1 MPTSVASGTVTADGT
16 EQELAAAD
24 TSNKNFVLVV
34 DLATLING
42 ETLELRLYTKC
53 LSGGTER
60 LAYVATYAHIQGAP
74 MKYSVPVPADISI
87 RATLKQTAYVTAYK
101 AFPWKLLGLT

>member
-1 MPTSVASGTVTADGT
+1 MPTSLASGTITADGT
-16 EQELAAAD
+16 EQDLATD
-24 TSNKNFVLVV
+24 TNNKNVVLVV
-34 DLATLING
+34 DTATLING

-60 LAYVATYAHIQGAP
+60 LAYMASYVNAKGDP

-87 RATLKQTAYVTAYK
+87 RATLKQTVYVTGYK
-101 AFPWKLLGLT
+101 AFPWKLLSLT